1 MGKLI
6 FTYSTMKAGKSLDL
20 IRVHYNYAN
29 DTKVKIAVLKP
40 ETDTRDSGFIRSRT
54 GSEVPVTFTIK
65 KDEKISKL
73 KSIFDYDVILVDEAQ
88 FLTKQQVKELNN
100 LAVNFNKII
109 MTWGLRID
117 YQGNGFEGSQALF
130 TYANEIREIKTVC
143 GCGKKATHHLLYS
156 DGKLVTDGSQIVI
169 GDTEYRSVCGKC
181 FYVSVSSKL
190 IQHDKAN
197 VHSVWERYEYVDNRH
212 G

>member
-1 MGKLI
+1 MLSRKGDAMGKLI

-20 IRVHYNYAN
+20 IRVHYNYTN

-73 KSIFDYDVILVDEAQ
+73 KGIFDYDVILVDEAQ

-117 YQGNGFEGSQALF
+117 YQGNGFEGSQALL

-143 GCGKKATHHLLYS
+143 TCGKKATHHLLYDS
-156 DGKLVTDGSQIVI
+156 KGNLIVNGNQVVI
-169 GDTEYRSVCGKC
+169 GDSEYKSVCSNCYYK
-181 FYVSVSSKL
+181 SVNEVFK
-190 IQHDKAN
+190 H
-197 VHSVWERYEYVDNRH
+197 W
-212 G
+212 